1 MNYVFILAI
10 GIGIVAGLRSLT
22 APALVA
28 WAAYLGWLNLQASPF
43 AFMGSTTAVAIFSV
57 LALGE
62 LVADKLPKAPK
73 RTAIA
78 GLLARI
84 AMGGLCGTSL
94 CAAVGESLLAGALL
108 GGTGDVIGAFL
119 GYETRKRLV
128 NNLHI
133 KDFFVAICEDFVAIG
148 LAWFLVSR

>member
-62 LVADKLPKAPK
+62 LVADKLPKAPQ
-73 RTAIA
+73 RRLLVYWRASPREVSA
-78 GLLARI
+78 GRLFAQQSENRY
-84 AMGGLCGTSL
+84 SL
-94 CAAVGESLLAGALL
+94 GRS
-108 GGTGDVIGAFL
+108 
-119 GYETRKRLV
+119 
-128 NNLHI
+128 
-133 KDFFVAICEDFVAIG
+133 
-148 LAWFLVSR
+148 